1 MGNIKF
7 HYLYR
12 DGSNYKKWADIVFS
26 NADDLPTETVTRGLR
41 EAFLEDGIFIAHQ
54 VDIPEVFLASE
65 DQLTPDDHCFHEFDS
80 VATTSDAPNDPRGRS
95 IREFMAEVAKEARHG
110 WRAFDPQDR
119 LLQRGWQI
127 RPPTFL

>member
-1 MGNIKF
+1 MGNVKF

-26 NADDLPTETVTRGLR
+26 NRDDLSTHTVVRGLR
-41 EAFLEDGIFIAHQ
+41 ETFLEDGIFIAHQ
-54 VDIPEVFLASE
+54 VRVPEAFLASE

-80 VATTSDAPNDPRGRS
+80 VEATSDTPNDLCGRS
-95 IREFMAEVAKEARHG
+95 IREFMAEVAREAQHG

-119 LLQRGWQI
+119 LLQKGR
-127 RPPTFL
+127 

>member
-1 MGNIKF
+1 MGNVKL

-12 DGSNYKKWADIVFS
+12 DGSNYKKWAETVFS
-26 NADDLPTETVTRGLR
+26 NTDDLPTDVVMTALS

-54 VDIPEVFLASE
+54 VRIPEVFLASE

-80 VATTSDAPNDPRGRS
+80 VEATSDAPNDPCGRS
-95 IREFMAEVAKEARHG
+95 IREFMTEVAREARHG

-119 LLQRGWQI
+119 LLRRGW
-127 RPPTFL
+127 